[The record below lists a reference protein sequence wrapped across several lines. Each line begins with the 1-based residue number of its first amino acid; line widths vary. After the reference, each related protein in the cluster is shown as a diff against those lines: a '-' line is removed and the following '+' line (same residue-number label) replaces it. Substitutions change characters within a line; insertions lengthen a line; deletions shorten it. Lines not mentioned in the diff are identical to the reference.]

1 MTRQDFIKLIDGGFI
16 TVVGVADKFL
26 NDEKL
31 LSELTLEK
39 LYEMGV
45 VTKQVCIEFEEESVI
60 AEVTEEP
67 VTTIEPVTVTE
78 EPVKKSSKKVDVTEE
93 PVTTIEPV
101 TEAPVDDIVVD
112 EGEDE

>member
-1 MTRQDFIKLIDGGFI
+1 MTRQDFIKLINGGFI
-16 TVVGVADKFL
+16 TSVGAADKFL

-45 VTKQVCIEFEEESVI
+45 VTKSVCFEFEEESAI
-60 AEVTEEP
+60 EVTGEPVVITIEPVLTVTDEP
-67 VTTIEPVTVTE
+67 VTTIEPVTVT
-78 EPVKKSSKKVDVTEE
+78 DE

-101 TEAPVDDIVVD
+101 TEEPTDIVVD